1 MRQEIKTE
9 RLVLRQLKLED
20 AAAISRLASEKDIS
34 RMTGSF
40 PYPFPLLS
48 AEFKV
53 MHLRAQNRRGLAYP
67 YAITMGG
74 GELMGIC
81 DLFRSAPD
89 AALEIGYWI
98 GKPYWGKGY
107 STEAAKALI
116 SEAREAQGAKCL
128 IAGVFSD
135 NPASIR
141 VLQKLGFELTGE
153 EEMYFSMSRMKK
165 ARSLSLRLDFET
177 QQRALPLRSE
187 LQLVKTA

>member
-1 MRQEIKTE
+1 MRTEIRTE
-9 RLVLRQLKLED
+9 RLVLRQLKLDD
-20 AAAISRLASEKDIS
+20 AKALSELASEKDIS

-53 MHLRAQNRRGLAYP
+53 MHLRAQNRRDLAYP
-67 YAITMGG
+67 YAITIDGG
-74 GELMGIC
+74 KLMGIC

-98 GKPYWGKGY
+98 GKPFWGKGY

-116 SEAREAQGAKCL
+116 TEARAKLGAKSL

-141 VLQKLGFELTGE
+141 VLQKLGFKLTGE
-153 EEMYFSMSRMKK
+153 EDMYFSMSRMKK
-165 ARSLSLRLDFET
+165 AHSLSLRLDFEA
-177 QQRALPLRSE
+177 QQRPVPLRSD

>member
-1 MRQEIKTE
+1 MRNEIKTE
-9 RLVLRQLKLED
+9 RLVLRQLTLDD
-20 AAAISRLASEKDIS
+20 APAISKLGSDRDIS

-53 MHLRAQNRRGLAYP
+53 MHMQAQNRRALAYP
-67 YAITMGG
+67 YAITIDG

-81 DLFRSAPD
+81 DLFRHSPD

-107 STEAAKALI
+107 STEAAIGLI
-116 SEAREAQGAKCL
+116 AEARDRLDVNSL
-128 IAGVFSD
+128 IAGAFSD

-141 VLQKLGFELTGE
+141 VLQKLGFKLTGE
-153 EEMYFSMSRMKK
+153 EEMYFSMGRLEK
-165 ARSLSLRLDFET
+165 AKSVLLRLDFDT
-177 QQRALPLRSE
+177 QQRAAPLLSG
-187 LQLVKTA
+187 LKLVMRA